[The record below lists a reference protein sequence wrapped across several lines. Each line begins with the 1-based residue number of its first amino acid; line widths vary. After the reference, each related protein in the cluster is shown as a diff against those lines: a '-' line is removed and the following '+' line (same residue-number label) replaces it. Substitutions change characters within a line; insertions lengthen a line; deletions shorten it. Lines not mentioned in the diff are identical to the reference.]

1 MAFAKLK
8 FDGRE
13 IEIGEGITTLG
24 RASDNDVS
32 FISDSNVSRY
42 HAEIETQGAD
52 FWLIELGSSNGTTVN
67 GEKVETEVL
76 LQNGDQILLGG
87 SSEVVFVTEEEESTK
102 KEDEESSAGGTA
114 SAVGRDNADAE
125 DDSDADAEAEAPA
138 EDEAGEEEAPPTS
151 KAKWLFG
158 CAGIAVGLAFV
169 SIIAA
174 LLFTQ
179 CGSPPPDDSGCSAK
193 AKIVSPTIGDDIEET
208 VKIKVALKDSYC
220 IEKAVL
226 YIDGQKIKEVDVDG
240 DSFTADLNPDLFPD
254 LSDGFPHTVWVDLI
268 DDTNEKI
275 AKADSVKELYLQT
288 REIEVAEVTPT
299 PGDEQTDPTKPTPD
313 VGGKVSTIELNKLS
327 KDLIAKLPGNSQ
339 FAPDADFLRDVQKF
353 IPEYTSPGYFARAA
367 QYRDVINEA
376 FIKEKGLDASLGYIL
391 AMSRTKFVIGGGKGG
406 EGLWAM
412 PMQFV
417 SDNNYNANC
426 AGQTLSDESQNCAA
440 KASSEY
446 MKALVDGVFDGDV
459 VYSVATF
466 GSSTQK
472 ANQRKLQL
480 PPDHNNFWKILT
492 RREREQVA
500 RFFAAGI
507 VTQNPNKFDLKE
519 DRPISELYNFAV
531 AN

>member
-67 GEKVETEVL
+67 GEKVETETL

-87 SSEVVFVTEEEESTK
+87 SSEVLFVTEEDETPKEES
-102 KEDEESSAGGTA
+102 EDEADAGTA
-114 SAVGRDNADAE
+114 SAVGRD
-125 DDSDADAEAEAPA
+125 DADADGEAEAETDKST
-138 EDEAGEEEAPPTS
+138 EDEAEAAAPPSS

-158 CAGIAVGLAFV
+158 CAGIAVGLALV
-169 SIIAA
+169 SVIAA

-226 YIDGQKIKEVDVDG
+226 YIDGQEIKKVNVDG
-240 DSFTADLNPDLFPD
+240 DSFTADLNPDLFPA

-268 DDTNEKI
+268 DDTGEKI
-275 AKADSVKELYLQT
+275 AKADSVRELYLQT
-288 REIEVAEVTPT
+288 REVEVAEVTPT
-299 PGDEQTDPTKPTPD
+299 PGDDPTDTTKPPTDQTD
-313 VGGKVSTIELNKLS
+313 KVSTIELNKLS

-339 FAPDADFLRDVQKF
+339 FAPDTDFLRDVQKF

-367 QYRDVINEA
+367 KYRDIINEA

-391 AMSRTKFVIGGGKGG
+391 AMSRTKFIIGGGKGG

-472 ANQRKLQL
+472 ANERKLQL

-507 VTQNPNKFDLKE
+507 VTQNPQKFGLKE
-519 DRPISELYNFAV
+519 DRPISELYNFVV